1 MFVKGEYVVCGNKGV
16 CVVDDVTTLN
26 ISGIDKERHYYILK
40 PVYMAGSTVYIP
52 VDTAKESMRRI
63 LSHEEADR
71 LIESIPQIPRI
82 VIAND
87 KLLEQEYRNCMK
99 TNCCEEW
106 IRIIKTIY
114 QRKQKRMEAGRK
126 VTAVDAKYFRIAE
139 DNLYG
144 ELAISLNVEK
154 NEVESYIIREMNKHE
169 ICE

>member
-26 ISGIDKERHYYILK
+26 ISGIDKERQYYILK

-114 QRKQKRMEAGRK
+114 QRKQKRMEDGRK